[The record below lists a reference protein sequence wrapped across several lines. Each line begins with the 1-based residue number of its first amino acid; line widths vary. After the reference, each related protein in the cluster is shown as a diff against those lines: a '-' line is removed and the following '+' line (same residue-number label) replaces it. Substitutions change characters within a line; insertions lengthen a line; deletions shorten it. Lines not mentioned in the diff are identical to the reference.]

1 MKTPQSIIRLCIV
14 DDHFYIRMGLAASFE
29 SEQDMEVVAEASG
42 VEEAVRVHASVKPD
56 VILMDGHLSDGEGIE
71 ALRQIRESD
80 DTARIVMLSI
90 DESEESV
97 FQALDAGAMSY
108 LSKSAPLAEL
118 LHAIREAHFGRS
130 YLPASISETLDR
142 RMARPELS
150 EREIQVLT
158 LVANGLPNKLIA
170 AELGVAEM
178 TIKVH
183 LSRIFGKLGVQDR
196 TSATT
201 TALQKGLVRLD

>member
-1 MKTPQSIIRLCIV
+1 MKSLPPTIRLCIV

-29 SEQDMEVVAEASG
+29 SEHDMEVVAEASG
-42 VEEAVRVHASVKPD
+42 VEDAVRVYASVKPD
-56 VILMDGHLSDGEGIE
+56 VVLLDGYFGDGEGID
-71 ALRQIRESD
+71 ALRRIFATD
-80 DTARIVMLSI
+80 DKARIVMLSV

-97 FQALDAGAMSY
+97 YRAMDGGAMSY

-118 LHAIREAHFGRS
+118 LHAIREAFCGRS
-130 YLPASISETLDR
+130 YLPSTISETLNR

-150 EREIQVLT
+150 ERELQVLN
-158 LVANGLPNKLIA
+158 LVAHGQPNKIIA
-170 AELGVAEM
+170 AELGISEM

-183 LSRIFGKLGVQDR
+183 LSRVFAKLGVQDR